1 MALAVAIL
9 GRPNVGKSTL
19 FNRLAGRRLALVHD
33 RPGVTRDRRETEARL
48 GDLALRLIDTAG
60 LEDAKG
66 AALEARMRAQTEKA
80 LDEADVALMLIDARA
95 GVTPLDRHFAAW
107 LRRRG
112 RPVILV
118 ANKCEG
124 RAGIPGLGEA
134 HGLGLGDPIPVSAM
148 EGFGLAELYD
158 ALLPFAEA
166 TGVVGSGEEEEGEE
180 DEEGEGAPLQFAI
193 VGRPNVGKS
202 TLINHLLGEERLLTG
217 PEPGVTR
224 DAIAV
229 AWRDKG
235 REVRL
240 VDTAGLRRRAQV
252 TDRLEKMSAE
262 ETRRA
267 VRYAQVV
274 VLVLDARDMLEK
286 QDLTIARW
294 VVEEGRA
301 LVIAANK
308 WDLID
313 DPRDAMARLRDR
325 LQRSLPQVKGVPVVT
340 FSALTGKH
348 VARLM
353 PAVFKAYDRWNRRVP
368 TAALNRWLAETVERH
383 PPPMSGGRANRIR
396 YATQPKTRPPTF
408 AIFVGRPR
416 DLPESYLRYLEKSL
430 REDFDLAG
438 VPIRILTR
446 KGRNPYAEK

>member
-33 RPGVTRDRRETEARL
+33 LPGVTRDRRDTAARL
-48 GDLALRLIDTAG
+48 GDLDLRLIDTAG

-66 AALEARMRAQTEKA
+66 EALEARMRAQTEMA
-80 LDEADVALMLIDARA
+80 LDEADVALLLIDARA

-107 LRRRG
+107 LRRKG
-112 RPVILV
+112 RPVVLV

-124 RAGIPGLGEA
+124 RAAIAGLGDA

-148 EGFGLAELYD
+148 EGFGLADLHD
-158 ALLPFAEA
+158 ALLPFARAAGAVAAEA
-166 TGVVGSGEEEEGEE
+166 AEADAET
-180 DEEGEGAPLQFAI
+180 APLQFAI

-202 TLINHLLGEERLLTG
+202 TLINRLLGEERLLTG

-224 DAIAV
+224 DAISV
-229 AWRDKG
+229 PWRHQG

-252 TDRLEKMSAE
+252 TDRLEKMSGE

-294 VVEEGRA
+294 VVDEGRA
-301 LVIAANK
+301 LVVAVNK
-308 WDLID
+308 WDLIT
-313 DPRDAMARLRDR
+313 DPHEAMERLNDR

-340 FSALTGKH
+340 VSALTGKQ

-353 PAVFKAYDRWNRRVP
+353 PAVFAAYDRWNRRVP
-368 TAALNRWLAETVERH
+368 TAALNRWLEVTTDRH
-383 PPPMSGGRANRIR
+383 PPPMAGGRSNRIR

-408 AIFVGRPR
+408 AIFASRPSE
-416 DLPESYLRYLEKSL
+416 LPESYLRYLEKSL

-438 VPIRILTR
+438 VPIRILAR
-446 KGRNPYAEK
+446 KGRNPYAET

>member
-33 RPGVTRDRRETEARL
+33 LPGVTRDRRDTAARL
-48 GDLALRLIDTAG
+48 GDLDLRLIDTAG

-66 AALEARMRAQTEKA
+66 EALEARMRAQTEMA
-80 LDEADVALMLIDARA
+80 LDEADVALLLIDARA

-107 LRRRG
+107 LRRKG
-112 RPVILV
+112 RPVVLV

-124 RAGIPGLGEA
+124 RAAIAGLGDA

-148 EGFGLAELYD
+148 EGFGLADLHD
-158 ALLPFAEA
+158 ALLPFARAAGAVAAKAAEA
-166 TGVVGSGEEEEGEE
+166 AEADAET
-180 DEEGEGAPLQFAI
+180 APLQFAI

-202 TLINHLLGEERLLTG
+202 TLINRLLGEERLLTG

-224 DAIAV
+224 DAISV
-229 AWRDKG
+229 PWRHQG

-252 TDRLEKMSAE
+252 TDRLEKMSGE

-294 VVEEGRA
+294 VVDEGRA
-301 LVIAANK
+301 LVVAVNK
-308 WDLID
+308 WDLIT
-313 DPRDAMARLRDR
+313 DP
-325 LQRSLPQVKGVPVVT
+325 
-340 FSALTGKH
+340 
-348 VARLM
+348 
-353 PAVFKAYDRWNRRVP
+353 
-368 TAALNRWLAETVERH
+368 
-383 PPPMSGGRANRIR
+383 
-396 YATQPKTRPPTF
+396 
-408 AIFVGRPR
+408 
-416 DLPESYLRYLEKSL
+416 
-430 REDFDLAG
+430 
-438 VPIRILTR
+438 
-446 KGRNPYAEK
+446 